1 MEEVDHQLAKLPR
14 REIAAKSLEN
24 SKLILV
30 KDMDEALEL
39 TNAYAPE
46 HLIVETENYLEVA
59 ERVINAGS
67 VFLGSLTPE
76 SAGDYASGTNHTLPT
91 NGYAKAYS
99 GVSLD
104 SFIRKITFQE
114 ILPQGMKVIGPA
126 IEEMAANELLDAH
139 KNSVTVRLNTLK

>member
-1 MEEVDHQLAKLPR
+1 MKTKREDIRNIAIIAHVDHGKTT
-14 REIAAKSLEN
+14 
-24 SKLILV
+24 LV
-30 KDMDEALEL
+30 DELLKQSGTFRA
-39 TNAYAPE
+39 NQ
-46 HLIVETENYLEVA
+46 EVA

-139 KNSVTVRLNTLK
+139 KNAVTVRLNTLK

>member
-1 MEEVDHQLAKLPR
+1 MKTKREDIRNIAIIAHVDHGKTT
-14 REIAAKSLEN
+14 
-24 SKLILV
+24 LV
-30 KDMDEALEL
+30 DELLKQSGTFRA
-39 TNAYAPE
+39 NQ
-46 HLIVETENYLEVA
+46 EVA